1 MAEGKVGSE
10 GPKQG
15 REGVLHVIN
24 PRLEHALLPFVGFF
38 PLFVSQLT
46 PEFFTCCCRGAICSC
61 SLMLAASPCFN
72 RGAAGPAVSPGCG
85 FVFRVALQRACFGF
99 VSVWVEVM
107 LPV

>member
-72 RGAAGPAVSPGCG
+72 RGRSRAFTGLWLRFPRRAPARLLWLCE
-85 FVFRVALQRACFGF
+85 RVG
-99 VSVWVEVM
+99 
-107 LPV
+107 